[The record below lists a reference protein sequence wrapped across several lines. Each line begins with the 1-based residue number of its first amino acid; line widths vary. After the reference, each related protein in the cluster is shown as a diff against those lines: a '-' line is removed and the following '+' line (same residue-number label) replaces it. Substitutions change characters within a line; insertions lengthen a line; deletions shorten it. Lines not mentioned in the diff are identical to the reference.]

1 MNTREYAVELRKAAD
16 FLDTRPAFKLESYE
30 TGTTR
35 FTFWNKASF
44 VAAAKAIGDAKK
56 EYTSFDDLLLTSKH
70 AKVVLSIARDKVCRK
85 IVTFE
90 CDPLFTPEEEKEL
103 EGDAAAAV
111 QRT

>member
-16 FLDTRPAFKLESYE
+16 FLDTRPAFELESYE
-30 TGTTR
+30 KGTTR
-35 FTFWNKASF
+35 FTFWDKALF
-44 VAAAKAIGDAKK
+44 VAAAKALGNAKK
-56 EYTSFDDLLLTSKH
+56 EYTPYDDLRLTSTQ